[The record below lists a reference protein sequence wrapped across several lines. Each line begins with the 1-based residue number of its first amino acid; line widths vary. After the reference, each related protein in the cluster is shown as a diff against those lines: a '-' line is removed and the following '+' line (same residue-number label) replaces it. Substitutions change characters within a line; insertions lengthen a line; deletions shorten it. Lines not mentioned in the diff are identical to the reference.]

1 MFFNYF
7 LFCVAHYHTN
17 RVCAITQFCH
27 TRLAWIVCI
36 IGSCGQYEAICCEIT
51 RPCGGMVDRLHTAP
65 PPAWLPILRPR
76 YLKCMQHFCFHGLGE
91 KLRLFNL
98 PILITDFLISSLF
111 STWSR
116 FALKKKKNTAEV
128 FFCHLPTSHPFTT
141 LASLLLWRYY
151 LKCPSVTNKDDI
163 MIH

>member
-7 LFCVAHYHTN
+7 LFCVAHYHTD
-17 RVCAITQFCH
+17 RVCVITQFCH

-91 KLRLFNL
+91 KPCLFNL

-116 FALKKKKNTAEV
+116 FALKKKKKNKAEV
-128 FFCHLPTSHPFTT
+128 YFFAVFQLLTLSPRWHLCCCDDIIWKVHLLPTKT
-141 LASLLLWRYY
+141 A
-151 LKCPSVTNKDDI
+151 
-163 MIH
+163 